1 MYWAFSFLVK
11 IENEYLYFYFMS
23 DKNKQFP
30 QYRKLTNA
38 KSFYKIL
45 NERSFVELQEMGSRW
60 WLYNIEAKQYPEIL
74 RIMDMIELKEP
85 YVVATEMEVES
96 IIELVKKN
104 VEN

>member
-1 MYWAFSFLVK
+1 
-11 IENEYLYFYFMS
+11 
-23 DKNKQFP
+23 
-30 QYRKLTNA
+30 
-38 KSFYKIL
+38 
-45 NERSFVELQEMGSRW
+45 MGSRW

-85 YVVATEMEVES
+85 FVVATEMEVES